1 MPKKQRKFVDDGW
14 AVWIDGDDTS
24 TVYINNWLSPKGK
37 SYVDFAVRIRGVK
50 ISNVLHVYVPFAI
63 SREEIDDV
71 SLLFH
76 DTKILQATF
85 SAACIVDYKK
95 NEYTSEIAYNGK
107 TVDIVHISTTPC
119 EIKRLSDG
127 TLISVGLDKIQQYID
142 NDEAYFIWRMP
153 HKSLDEIFNPQV
165 NVKNVLGRIRD
176 LVTTPV
182 VSEKYGYSVRINE
195 SRLLPEEIT
204 RIGAFHRQKLRKSV
218 ITIAIDENYE
228 LNDAGCYRIRRMEEN
243 LYKEYLPPKY
253 NCEDVITY
261 QWQQDREK
269 NLQGQFN
276 FYYSI
281 SKDSVS
287 RASMFFYIVLL
298 LTIGIFGDLLS
309 AIIQSV
315 IHFFT
320 GWF

>member
-50 ISNVLHVYVPFAI
+50 ISNALHVYVPFAI

-71 SLLFH
+71 SLLFY

-107 TVDIVHISTTPC
+107 TVDIVHISTVDS

-153 HKSLDEIFNPQV
+153 HKSLDEIFNPHV

-182 VSEKYGYSVRINE
+182 VSEKYGYSIRINE

-204 RIGAFHRQKLRKSV
+204 RIGAFHRQKLKKSV